1 MTHPFNALS
10 RLPVMSVPSGFSNDD
25 VPTGIQIVGKSFS
38 DKDVFNVAY
47 VIESASNWYQANER
61 PEI

>member
-1 MTHPFNALS
+1 
-10 RLPVMSVPSGFSNDD
+10 MSVPSGFSNDD